1 MKKEKILF
9 EESQRFTQWWIWA
22 IILVAL
28 GVSIYATMETIQM
41 DESLFNWPNFRT
53 IIPVFIIPALFYFL
67 TLKTRVAENGIYVQ
81 FIPFHLKEIFIA
93 WDQLDE
99 CYLRTYSPLGEYGG
113 WGIKY
118 GLGGAGKVYNVSGN
132 QGLQLVFKDGA
143 RLLIGTQKPQELQE
157 IVNKLNYFLPVN
169 SLRRLVF
176 R

>member
-1 MKKEKILF
+1 MKKGQILF

-22 IILVAL
+22 IILGAL
-28 GVSIYATMETIQM
+28 GFSIYANMETIQKG
-41 DESLFNWPNFRT
+41 DSLFNWTNFSI

-67 TLKTRVAENGIYVQ
+67 TLKTRVEENGIYVR

-93 WDQLDE
+93 WDQLE
-99 CYLRTYSPLGEYGG
+99 NCSVRTYSPLGEYGG

-132 QGLQLVFKDGA
+132 QGLQLVFKDGS

-157 IVNKLNYFLPVN
+157 ILNKLDLFPT
-169 SLRRLVF
+169 RK
-176 R
+176 

>member
-41 DESLFNWPNFRT
+41 GDSFFNGSNFRI

-67 TLKTRVAENGIYVQ
+67 TLKTRVEENGIYVR
-81 FIPFHLKEIFIA
+81 FIPFHLKEIFVA
-93 WDQLDE
+93 WDQLEE
-99 CYLRTYSPLGEYGG
+99 CYIRTYSPLGEYGG

-143 RLLIGTQKPQELQE
+143 RLLIGTQKPHELRE
-157 IVNKLNYFLPVN
+157 IVNKLTLFPT
-169 SLRRLVF
+169 RK
-176 R
+176 